1 MYAVSKAVIF
11 MALTHFT
18 IVATGFYETRIAY
31 YSWRGA
37 EGYRFAAI
45 PSYWTQVTGEV
56 KNIVHRKSF
65 RDCNPKSTTI
75 LKLFDEST
83 V

>member
-1 MYAVSKAVIF
+1 LSELDQVDTACVLCLLKSSFLFLFSLPMYAVSKAVIF

-45 PSYWTQVTGEV
+45 PSY
-56 KNIVHRKSF
+56 
-65 RDCNPKSTTI
+65 
-75 LKLFDEST
+75 
-83 V
+83 